1 MRLSARRH
9 RGQLLA
15 RGDRRCWLTD
25 DVGRCKRRVQASVI
39 SASQASE
46 AGAWE
51 RMGGS
56 TSDACFYA
64 LVARLDAKI
73 DGVRRPRGGV
83 AQPNAVC
90 SRQWLHGGRWIHGW
104 RVRSL
109 PALLAAGLC
118 VRMHSSRCVCA
129 CGCAGLRCRMGG
141 SSIRRRQ
148 CRSPRIH
155 AVGIRGGYIHAVGV
169 QLQRQ
174 GGWPRQHLL
183 AALGQRAQCAALGG
197 GTAGFQGRR
206 RQCAARRVG
215 GVHMVVSMQWGYG
228 FSGVEGGLGCLSA
241 PHAAQRV
248 RWAAH
253 NCAAGVHM
261 GGGVLTCRS
270 LRVRVPLT
278 ASQVKRW
285 ECSSVSV
292 AARAASEAPPRCTRL
307 HQVFEGGGVPA
318 CSVPPAAW

>member
-155 AVGIRGGYIHAVGV
+155 AVGV
-169 QLQRQ
+169 QLQCRDD
-174 GGWPRQHLL
+174 PYVTDIKFCTLRKK
-183 AALGQRAQCAALGG
+183 
-197 GTAGFQGRR
+197 
-206 RQCAARRVG
+206 
-215 GVHMVVSMQWGYG
+215 
-228 FSGVEGGLGCLSA
+228 SGPS
-241 PHAAQRV
+241 
-248 RWAAH
+248 
-253 NCAAGVHM
+253 NI
-261 GGGVLTCRS
+261 
-270 LRVRVPLT
+270 
-278 ASQVKRW
+278 
-285 ECSSVSV
+285 
-292 AARAASEAPPRCTRL
+292 
-307 HQVFEGGGVPA
+307 
-318 CSVPPAAW
+318 